1 MANIKDVAKK
11 AGVSITTVSRA
22 FNGYPDISE
31 ETRKKIIEVAH
42 ELSYRPNA
50 VARSLVKKESR
61 TFGYIVS
68 GLDKKVKHTIIQDT
82 LCGIYDYAG
91 KIDYEILMFTVD
103 SKKQLKK
110 SYMQF
115 AKEHSLSG
123 IIIQGLRT
131 DDEYYQEVM
140 RSKLPCVLI
149 DIKSENNRAGSVSI
163 DNISASS
170 DAVDLLI
177 KNGHKN
183 IAFVNGKIA
192 TSVSKLRLEG
202 YLRRIKEENIEIN
215 DKYIITANFSE
226 TEAYEKMLKFI
237 PDNPEVTAVFCASD
251 LMAIGAMKAIEELGK
266 RVPEDIAVIGFDD
279 ILISGYTKPTLTTVH
294 QDFYKMGFEASEML
308 YKIVKNN
315 IQPYEKITPYEIIIR
330 QST

>member
-1 MANIKDVAKK
+1 MANIKDVARK
-11 AGVSITTVSRA
+11 AGFSITTVSRA
-22 FNGYPDISE
+22 FNGYSDISE
-31 ETRKKIIEVAH
+31 ETRRKIIDVAN

-82 LCGIYDYAG
+82 LSGIYDFAG
-91 KIDYEILMFTVD
+91 KSDYEILMFTVD

-110 SYMQF
+110 SYIQF
-115 AKEHSLSG
+115 AREHSLSG

-149 DIKSENNRAGSVSI
+149 DIKSDNNRAGSVSI
-163 DNISASS
+163 DNVSAAY

-177 KNGHKN
+177 KKGHKN
-183 IAFVNGKIA
+183 IAFVNGKMA
-192 TSVSKLRLEG
+192 TSVSKLRAEG
-202 YLRRIKEENIEIN
+202 YKKRIKEENIEIN
-215 DKYIITANFSE
+215 DKYLITANFSE
-226 TEAYEKMLKFI
+226 TEAYERMLEFI
-237 PDNPEVTAVFCASD
+237 PENPEVTAVFCASD
-251 LMAIGAMKAIEELGK
+251 LMAIGAMRAIEELGK
-266 RVPEDIAVIGFDD
+266 RIPEDIAVVGFDD
-279 ILISGYTKPTLTTVH
+279 ILISGYIKPSLTTVH
-294 QDFYKMGFEASEML
+294 QDFYIMGYESAEML
-308 YKIVKNN
+308 YKIVKKK
-315 IQPYEKITPYEIIIR
+315 ILPYEKITPYEIIVR